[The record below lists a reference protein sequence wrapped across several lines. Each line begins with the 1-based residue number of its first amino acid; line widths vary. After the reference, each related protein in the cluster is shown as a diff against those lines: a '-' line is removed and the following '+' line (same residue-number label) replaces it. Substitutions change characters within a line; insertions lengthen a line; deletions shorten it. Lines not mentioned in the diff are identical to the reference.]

1 MLMCGGRNINGPGCL
16 KLNTSILK
24 KICIYLTS
32 AEMRQAE
39 ILNEE
44 AFVVAPV
51 VRTSDQAVSRDDV
64 EALGTSFAAQN
75 GYFNNLY
82 QL

>member
-16 KLNTSILK
+16 KLNNSILK
-24 KICIYLTS
+24 NIYLTS